1 MAETIVQL
9 DAVSKSYGPVRAV
22 ARVSLAIGRGEFVS
36 LLGPSGCGKST
47 ILRIIAGFESPDEG
61 GITIDGID
69 MTVVPP
75 HQRPVNTVFQSYALF
90 PHLTVFDNV
99 AFGLRRKRAPR
110 DELRTQ
116 SDHYIRL
123 VGLEG
128 LEGRYP
134 AQLSG
139 GQQQRV
145 ALARALANKPK
156 LLLLDEPLAALDLK
170 LRKRMQIELKQLQRE
185 LGISFLYVT
194 HDQEEALALS
204 DRIAV
209 MDGGRVLQYGTGREL
224 YDHPASEFVANF
236 LGESNVLDCRAS
248 HCHGGD
254 LVAELEGQRFNVAG
268 LERPSKLASD
278 RIRISVRPEHFSVLD
293 QPPNSG
299 NFLKSQLV
307 DKVFLGSSYLL
318 VLRVGDV
325 VTINARSFDRALFEQ
340 LALGQEVYA
349 SWRPEQAVLVAE

>member
-1 MAETIVQL
+1 MVEAIVRL
-9 DAVSKSYGPVRAV
+9 DAVSKSYGPVHAV
-22 ARVSLAIGRGEFVS
+22 EQISLAVGRGEFVS

-47 ILRIIAGFESPDEG
+47 ILRIIAGFEIPDEG
-61 GITIDGID
+61 QVVIDGTE
-69 MTVVPP
+69 MTAVPP
-75 HQRPVNTVFQSYALF
+75 HRRPVNTVFQSYALF

-99 AFGLRRKRAPR
+99 AFGLKRRRTPR

-116 SDHYIRL
+116 CARYVRL

-128 LEGRYP
+128 LERRYP

-145 ALARALANKPK
+145 ALARALANQPK
-156 LLLLDEPLAALDLK
+156 ILLLDEPLAALDLK
-170 LRKRMQIELKQLQRE
+170 LRKRMQVELKQLQRE

-209 MDGGRVLQYGTGREL
+209 MQSGRVLQYGSGREL

-236 LGESNVLDCRAS
+236 LGESNVLECRPA
-248 HCHGGD
+248 GAEGD
-254 LVAELEGQRFNVAG
+254 GFAAELNGERLHVAG
-268 LERPSKLASD
+268 ARHCAASD
-278 RIRISVRPEHFSVLD
+278 RLRLSIRPEHLVISID
-293 QPPNSG
+293 PPATG
-299 NFLKSQLV
+299 NALKARLV

-318 VLRVGDV
+318 VARIADGSTLN
-325 VTINARSFDRALFEQ
+325 IRSFDRALFER
-340 LALGQEVYA
+340 LETGGEVHVG
-349 SWRPEQAVLVAE
+349 WRPDQAVIVAE